1 LLIERRSEQG
11 TKFAPYSAIVGIASS
26 NVPAYSNGNDTYY
39 SNENSF
45 LNGIYMGLK
54 WQCVEYARRWT
65 YIRRSSIF
73 ESVEG
78 ANDMWNQ
85 LKYIE
90 RVSDKAQF
98 PLRTHANGS
107 PNPPINE
114 SYLIY
119 QVQKDMPYGHVAVI
133 VDVLPNAIR
142 VAEQNFYFYYW
153 PYNYA
158 RQIPVEFI
166 NGLYYIKD
174 QYEVYGWMEID
185 DNQELIP
192 LEQYAGKS
200 IDIGN
205 QRNLNSA
212 SAFHLLN
219 IRIYFY
225 YFLLVFLFIFY
236 YMFC

>member
-1 LLIERRSEQG
+1 
-11 TKFAPYSAIVGIASS
+11 
-26 NVPAYSNGNDTYY
+26 
-39 SNENSF
+39 
-45 LNGIYMGLK
+45 M
-54 WQCVEYARRWT
+54 
-65 YIRRSSIF
+65 
-73 ESVEG
+73 
-78 ANDMWNQ
+78 
-85 LKYIE
+85 
-90 RVSDKAQF
+90 
-98 PLRTHANGS
+98 
-107 PNPPINE
+107 
-114 SYLIY
+114 
-119 QVQKDMPYGHVAVI
+119 KDMPYGHVAVI